1 MSQSYK
7 MEELL
12 RDTIKQF
19 YKARKGFAP
28 REIDIM
34 KVPSLIEELRTYLRE
49 QRYLV
54 IFDDIWDTRLW
65 DHLKFAFL
73 NNDRGNRII
82 ITTRNEDVAPSS
94 NESLHYYVY
103 KLLPFENALE
113 LFCKKAFQREGGQC
127 PLDFVEISHG
137 IYS

>member
-1 MSQSYK
+1 

-54 IFDDIWDTRLW
+54 IFDDIWDT
-65 DHLKFAFL
+65 
-73 NNDRGNRII
+73 
-82 ITTRNEDVAPSS
+82 
-94 NESLHYYVY
+94 
-103 KLLPFENALE
+103 
-113 LFCKKAFQREGGQC
+113 
-127 PLDFVEISHG
+127 
-137 IYS
+137 